1 MVTAKVS
8 QSLTYPHQQG
18 SSGTSLKRCGTAF
31 LFHEL
36 FILKGKMLNV
46 LVMEIPTSFAI
57 KFSNI
62 DMLHIQELFCWLGGL
77 RWEILSSMWNFSQG
91 LDNVVRKCDKLQ
103 IFCKEMTLNG
113 TKANCA
119 KWKLIGGIQIKLV
132 KTCLVFM

>member
-46 LVMEIPTSFAI
+46 LVMETPTSFAI

-62 DMLHIQELFCWLGGL
+62 GMLHIQELL
-77 RWEILSSMWNFSQG
+77 MWAGWVEVEQ
-91 LDNVVRKCDKLQ
+91 VVQLM
-103 IFCKEMTLNG
+103 F
-113 TKANCA
+113 
-119 KWKLIGGIQIKLV
+119 
-132 KTCLVFM
+132 